1 MSAIVEE
8 SPRAAALRL
17 ARSAL
22 DAGYKAQAL
31 HTYRSADGSPSFY
44 RIRLR
49 NPATGAKW
57 IRPMRPGPAGF
68 ELGEPVA
75 PPSGKLLYRLADLVA
90 CPLARVWIVEGERCA
105 DALAEFG
112 ILATTSGG
120 ADSADAADWSAL
132 RGRSVV
138 IWPDNDPAGRG
149 YGERVASALTGIA
162 RDVRTI
168 DVAALGLADKGD
180 VVDWLQAHPEATR
193 EDVEALACAGTAP
206 QAPKPY
212 IVRRLADVVPRPV
225 RWLWPGR
232 IACGKVTMIAG
243 NPGLGKS
250 QLTASL
256 AGIVSTG
263 GLWPVDRTRCER
275 GSVVLLNAEDAAD
288 DTIRPRL
295 DAAGADVSRCYI
307 LDAMRVDGA
316 DGPERRMFSLRE
328 DAGRLRE
335 LLADIGDVRLVIV
348 DPISAYLEGVDSHR
362 NAEVRSLLA
371 PLADVA
377 EGSGAAVVL
386 VSHLSKGGGSEA
398 LLRVNGSLAFVA
410 AARAAYMVARDPD
423 NPDRRLFLP
432 LKNNIGTDT
441 TGFAFKIEGATVGE
455 IETSRVVWDSEHATV
470 PADEA
475 LASGTADDRSEA
487 ADAAEWLAGFL
498 ADGPKKQNDC
508 VKAGQREGYSP
519 KMLRT
524 ARNRISAT
532 SRKAGFAGG
541 WEWELPAKMPQGAQ
555 DAQDA
560 QAICVGTFGEKGT
573 FAADKRG
580 TCAGCRHFK
589 PDAVNP
595 KAGLGTC
602 DLGRG
607 SFYPNMAHRCEAR
620 APIKSEGTVCA
631 G

>member
-1 MSAIVEE
+1 MSAKLEE
-8 SPRAAALRL
+8 SPREAALRF

-49 NPATGAKW
+49 NPATGEKW

-68 ELGEPVA
+68 ELGEPAA
-75 PPSGKLLYRLADLVA
+75 PPSGKLLYRLADLAA

-120 ADSADAADWSAL
+120 ADSADAADWSTL

-149 YGERVASALTGIA
+149 YGERVAGALAGIA

-168 DVAALGLADKGD
+168 DAAALRLADKGD

-193 EDVEALACAGTAP
+193 EAVEALAGGGVV
-206 QAPKPY
+206 QSGSPKPY

-232 IACGKVTMIAG
+232 IACGKVTIIAG

-263 GLWPVDRTRCER
+263 GLWPVDRTRSER

-307 LDAMRVDGA
+307 LDAMRVEGA

-423 NPDRRLFLP
+423 DADRRLFLP

-441 TGFAFKIEGATVGE
+441 TGFAFKIEGATVGVN
-455 IETSRVVWDSEHATV
+455 ETSRVVWDSEHATV

-487 ADAAEWLAGFL
+487 ADAADWLASFL

-524 ARNRISAT
+524 ARNRIGAT
-532 SRKAGFAGG
+532 SRKVGFTGC
-541 WEWELPAKMPQGAQ
+541 WEWELPAKVPQ

-573 FAADKRG
+573 FANDARG
-580 TCAGCRHFK
+580 TCAGCQHFK

-595 KAGLGTC
+595 TAGLGAC
-602 DLGRG
+602 GLGHG
-607 SFYPNMAHRCEAR
+607 GFYPNMAHRCEAR
-620 APIKSEGTVCA
+620 APIQIEGASCA

>member
-1 MSAIVEE
+1 MN
-8 SPRAAALRL
+8 AALQECPRTAARRL
-17 ARSAL
+17 ARPAL

-31 HTYRSADGSPSFY
+31 HTYRSADGTPSYY

-49 NPATGAKW
+49 NPATGEKW

-68 ELGEPVA
+68 ELGEPAV
-75 PPSGKLLYRLADLVA
+75 PPLGKLLYRLADLAA
-90 CPLARVWIVEGERCA
+90 CPSACVWIVEGERCA

-120 ADSADAADWSAL
+120 ADSADSADWSAL

-138 IWPDNDPAGRG
+138 IWPDNDPAGRS
-149 YGERVASALTGIA
+149 YGERVASALAGIA
-162 RDVRTI
+162 QDVRTI
-168 DVAALGLADKGD
+168 NAAGLGLADKGD

-193 EDVEALACAGTAP
+193 EDVEALAGRGVVRSGP
-206 QAPKPY
+206 PKPY
-212 IVRRLADVVPRPV
+212 IMRRLADVVPRPV

-328 DAGRLRE
+328 DADRLRE

-348 DPISAYLEGVDSHR
+348 DPVSAYLEGVDSHR

-377 EGSGAAVVL
+377 EGTGAAVVL
-386 VSHLSKGGGSEA
+386 VSHLSKGGGPEA

-410 AARAAYMVARDPD
+410 AARAAFAVSRDPET
-423 NPDRRLFLP
+423 PDRRLFVP
-432 LKNNIGTDT
+432 MKNNIGTDK
-441 TGFAFKIEGATVGE
+441 TGFAFKIEGTTVGE
-455 IETSRVVWDSEHATV
+455 IETSRVVWDSEHVTV
-470 PADEA
+470 TADEA
-475 LASGTADDRSEA
+475 LAHGTADDRSEA
-487 ADAAEWLAGFL
+487 ADAAEWMAGFL
-498 ADGPKKQNDC
+498 ADGPRKQSDC
-508 VKAGQREGYSP
+508 VKAGQREGYTP

-524 ARNRISAT
+524 ARNRLGAVT
-532 SRKAGFAGG
+532 RKADFAGG
-541 WEWELPAKMPQGAQ
+541 WVWELPPKMPKTPQGAQ
-555 DAQDA
+555 DAQS
-560 QAICVGTFGEKGT
+560 ICVGTLGEKGT
-573 FAADKRG
+573 FADDAGG
-580 TCAGCRHFK
+580 TCAGCRHFN
-589 PDAVNP
+589 PDPVNP
-595 KAGLGTC
+595 NGGLGTC
-602 DLGRG
+602 AQGRG

-620 APIKSEGTVCA
+620 APIEGTL
-631 G
+631 